1 MMIVPS
7 ADSAIARQ
15 VPQNT
20 SVVIFDL
27 PRLSPHFTWTGPGF
41 SIVIPILSLVLVR
54 ASIENRRVPH
64 IQVNRT
70 SLPIQHAIA

>member
-1 MMIVPS
+1 VTIVPS

-20 SVVIFDL
+20 SVMVLDL

-70 SLPIQHAIA
+70 PLPIQHAMG